1 MSGLDKAAEG
11 ARKLRFMAFDVD
23 GVLTDGK
30 LYFGDNGEEMKAF
43 NTLDGQGL
51 KLMQRDGIELA
62 FISARRAQLVALR
75 AANLGIDRV
84 EQGVE
89 DKLACFDRMR
99 AEMGLE
105 RDQCGY
111 MGDDL
116 PDLRILVRCGFAATV
131 PNAPDAIRSRVHYV
145 TRVGG
150 GDGAVREIAEF
161 VLKARGSL
169 DRLVEGYL

>member
-1 MSGLDKAAEG
+1 MSDLDSAAAR

-23 GVLTDGK
+23 GILTDGK

-51 KLMQRDGIELA
+51 KLLQRDGIEIA
-62 FISARRAQLVALR
+62 FISARRAKLVALR

-105 RDQCGY
+105 RDQCGF

-116 PDLRILVRCGFAATV
+116 PDLRILTRCGFAATV
-131 PNAPDAIRSRVHYV
+131 PRSPEAIRSRAHYV
-145 TRVGG
+145 STLGG
-150 GDGAVREIAEF
+150 GEGAVREVADFILE
-161 VLKARGSL
+161 ARGSL
-169 DRLVEGYL
+169 ERLVAEFL